1 LPLGGVANS
10 TPVIDSITNRL
21 YIGVSNKN
29 FVAVNRSTG
38 IVSWNYFA
46 DAPIASSAAITP
58 DRKLIV
64 ATVKGTIYGFDLTN
78 TAIPLTPAWQL
89 ALSDSIYSSPA
100 VDNSGYIYYCT
111 TSGRVLKISMP
122 PAQQPSIVWQA
133 QTGGRITGSPVID
146 GYGNL
151 YVGCSDSK
159 LYAINTQNGNIKW
172 IYQSGSPILS
182 TPAVSDIGMIYFGN
196 HGGKV
201 VALDSS
207 SNMHWYYQDS
217 TSTDAPLLYEHG
229 TLYVGTVG
237 ARLLA
242 FYDGADS
249 SIYQTD
255 SKHLALKANSKNIA
269 LANTNAAIKP
279 PVWGTFQGNN
289 QRTGVYNGSLITDVK
304 DKTNLLPTQ
313 FSLSQNYPNP
323 MNPSTTISFSLPSQS
338 FVSLKIYDVLGREV
352 ATIVS
357 EELPAGTYSRQWN
370 AGKMSSGVYFYR
382 LQAGS
387 FTQTKRLV
395 LLK

>member
-1 LPLGGVANS
+1 
-10 TPVIDSITNRL
+10 
-21 YIGVSNKN
+21 
-29 FVAVNRSTG
+29 
-38 IVSWNYFA
+38 
-46 DAPIASSAAITP
+46 
-58 DRKLIV
+58 
-64 ATVKGTIYGFDLTN
+64 
-78 TAIPLTPAWQL
+78 
-89 ALSDSIYSSPA
+89 
-100 VDNSGYIYYCT
+100 
-111 TSGRVLKISMP
+111 
-122 PAQQPSIVWQA
+122 
-133 QTGGRITGSPVID
+133 
-146 GYGNL
+146 
-151 YVGCSDSK
+151 
-159 LYAINTQNGNIKW
+159 
-172 IYQSGSPILS
+172 
-182 TPAVSDIGMIYFGN
+182 MIYFGN